1 MKIEEIYNDWKA
13 LFPLS
18 EKHVELLRN
27 KFTTEYNYNSNHI
40 EGNTLTYGQT
50 ELLLLFGKVSGEG
63 DLKDFVDMKASQVGV
78 EMVMEAVH
86 DKGIPLTQNFIR
98 QLHKVLLREDYTV
111 YRDLP
116 EGGQTSYTVHAGQY
130 KTRPNSVI
138 TRYGDRFEYAS
149 PEETASLM
157 SDLVDWYNAA
167 EQEGKL
173 SPVEL
178 AALFHYRYIRIHP
191 FEDGNGRIARL
202 MVNYIMARH
211 GWPMIVIRNRKKAE
225 YLEALHRADQ
235 KIGKV
240 PSDGA
245 HATIGKIASFLAF
258 FRKTVCEEM
267 QCEIDIVRNADKD
280 TWWYDGQRIHFR
292 SGNGSRLLALLR
304 DKPFVTFSE
313 MADYL
318 SVNRSAVQK
327 QIESFRKKGYLDRRD
342 DGSWHVLALN
352 SNIKKA

>member
-1 MKIEEIYNDWKA
+1 MKIEEIYNNWRS

-18 EKHVELLRN
+18 EAHVELLRN

-63 DLKDFVDMKASQVGV
+63 DLKDFIDMKASQVGV
-78 EMVMEAVH
+78 EMVKEAVR
-86 DKGIPLTQNFIR
+86 DKGMPLTQNFIR

-111 YRDLP
+111 
-116 EGGQTSYTVHAGQY
+116 
-130 KTRPNSVI
+130 
-138 TRYGDRFEYAS
+138 

-173 SPVEL
+173 TPVEL

-225 YLEALHRADQ
+225 YLEALHRSDQ

-240 PSDGA
+240 PADGA
-245 HATIGKIASFLAF
+245 HATIGKITSFLAF
-258 FRKTVCEEM
+258 FRQTVCEEM

-280 TWWYDGQRIHFR
+280 TWWYDGQKINFR
-292 SGNGSRLLALLR
+292 SENGARLLSLLQK
-304 DKPFVTFSE
+304 KPFVTFSE
-313 MADYL
+313 MSDSL
-318 SVNRSAVQK
+318 SVNRSAIQK
-327 QIESFRKKGYLDRRD
+327 QIEGFRKKGYLDRRD
-342 DGSWHVLALN
+342 DGSWHILAMN
-352 SNIKKA
+352 SKIEKK

>member
-1 MKIEEIYNDWKA
+1 MKIEEIYNEWKS
-13 LFPLS
+13 LFPLP
-18 EKHVELLRN
+18 EKQVQLLRN
-27 KFTTEYNYNSNHI
+27 KFTTEYNFNSNHI

-78 EMVMEAVH
+78 EMVKEAVR
-86 DKGIPLTQNFIR
+86 DKSMSLTQNFIR
-98 QLHKVLLREDYTV
+98 QLHKVILREDYTV
-111 YRDLP
+111 YRKMP
-116 EGGQTSYTVHAGQY
+116 GGSTTSYTVHAGQY
-130 KTRPNSVI
+130 KTRHNSVI

-149 PEETASLM
+149 PEETPSLM
-157 SDLVDWYNAA
+157 SDLVDWYNAT

-178 AALFHYRYIRIHP
+178 AALFHYRFIRIHP

-225 YLEALHRADQ
+225 YLNALHRSDQ

-245 HATIGKIASFLAF
+245 HATIGKITSFLAF
-258 FRKTVCEEM
+258 FRQTVCEEM
-267 QCEIDIVRNADKD
+267 QCEIDIVRNSNKD
-280 TWWYDGQRIHFR
+280 TWWYDGQRINFR
-292 SGNGSRLLALLR
+292 SENGGRLLALLL

-313 MADYL
+313 MAELL
-318 SVNRSAVQK
+318 SVNRSAIQK
-327 QIESFRKKGYLDRRD
+327 QIEGFRKKGYLDRRD
-342 DGSWHVLALN
+342 DNSWHVLALN
-352 SNIKKA
+352 SKIDL